1 MKAPLLDMNHLSTWI
16 GRSEEIADTLTHR
29 MASEYKATIAP
40 YDFAPEGTAPMGI
53 HWCLAPLT
61 VSADKLGLDGH
72 PKRGGF
78 MPPVPLERRMWA
90 GGEVTIIAQIGI
102 GDTVTRRSEITEI
115 TQKEGQSGPMVFV
128 TIIHEYSTER
138 GLAIRD
144 RQNVVYLNPT
154 RKAQRLPA
162 PNKDQLL
169 QADYSEKVAVN
180 STLLFRYS
188 AITFNGHRIHY
199 DQDYTRT
206 VEGYPDLV
214 VHGPLQASF
223 LMQYGARLGQGRAL
237 KSFRYRG
244 ERPLFVT
251 EPLTLNA
258 RETVT
263 GFELWTND
271 SVSAPNMRAT
281 LVLG

>member
-1 MKAPLLDMNHLSTWI
+1 MNKIDMDHLRQWI
-16 GRSEEIADTLTHR
+16 GRSEEVEDTLTPR
-29 MASEYKATIAP
+29 MVSEYEATAAP
-40 YDFAPEGTAPMGI
+40 HGFSPEGAAPLGI

-61 VSADKLGLDGH
+61 VSADSLGPDGH
-72 PKRGGF
+72 PQRGGF

-90 GGEVTIIAQIGI
+90 GGEVTIIEQIKI

-115 TQKEGQSGPMVFV
+115 TKKEGRSGPLVFV
-128 TIIHEYSTER
+128 TVIHEYSTER

-144 RQNVVYLNPT
+144 RQNAVYLDPTGKTQPSPAT
-154 RKAQRLPA
+154 RKEQSP
-162 PNKDQLL
+162 
-169 QADYSEKVAVN
+169 QADYRENVAID

-199 DQDYTRT
+199 DQDYART

-214 VHGPLQASF
+214 VHGPLQAS
-223 LMQYGARLGQGRAL
+223 LLLQYGAKLAKGRAL

-244 ERPLFVT
+244 ERPLFVS

-258 RETVT
+258 CKTET
-263 GFELWTND
+263 GFELWTSD
-271 SVSAPNMRAT
+271 SASAPNMRAT
-281 LVLG
+281 LVLD